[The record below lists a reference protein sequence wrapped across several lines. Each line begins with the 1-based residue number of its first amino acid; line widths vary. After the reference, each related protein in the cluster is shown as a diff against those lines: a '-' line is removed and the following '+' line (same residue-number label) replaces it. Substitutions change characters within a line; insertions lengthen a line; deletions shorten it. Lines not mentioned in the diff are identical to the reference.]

1 VHILWLLECMVKQ
14 LVYEPLLIVRSK
26 LQLAIQVSFI
36 SFATLGTNKVLSLAV
51 FDQIES
57 INSN

>member
-1 VHILWLLECMVKQ
+1 MVKL

-26 LQLAIQVSFI
+26 LQTSNPSVLHLFV
-36 SFATLGTNKVLSLAV
+36 TLGTNKVLSLV
-51 FDQIES
+51 VSNHIES

>member
-1 VHILWLLECMVKQ
+1 MVKL

-26 LQLAIQVSFI
+26 LQIVIQVSFI

-51 FDQIES
+51 FDQIEP